1 MALSIRGRLAV
12 FSAIGGLLA
21 LAQGAASWWGAN
33 ALAEAMSATSVS
45 GLAIRN
51 HLEGDMMHDALRGDV
66 LAALLARTDAD
77 RAVVRADLTEHA
89 ENFRARVAA
98 NQELDLD
105 PASRAALDAV
115 GPALE
120 QYIVAAENM
129 VALAERDPAAALAQY
144 DDFKRPFEE
153 LEERNSQVSDLLV
166 AAMQRVE
173 AEGQRARVFSQR
185 MIAASC
191 GLVVAML
198 LFASQLVTR
207 SIVGPLAQIE
217 AVLARIA
224 KGDLT
229 ARFDPRA
236 RA

>member
-12 FSAIGGLLA
+12 FSAVGGLLA
-21 LAQGAASWWGAN
+21 LTQGVASWWGAN
-33 ALAEAMSATSVS
+33 ALADAMTDTSVS

-66 LAALLARTDAD
+66 LAALLAQTDED
-77 RAVVRADLTEHA
+77 RAVVHADLAEHA

-98 NQELDLD
+98 NRELDLD
-105 PASRAALDAV
+105 PESRAALDAV

-120 QYIVAAENM
+120 QYIVAAERL
-129 VALAERDPAAALAQY
+129 VALAERDPASALAQY
-144 DDFKRPFEE
+144 GEFKKPFEE
-153 LEERNSQVSDLLV
+153 LEERNGQVSDLLV
-166 AAMQRVE
+166 AAMQNVE
-173 AEGQRARVFSQR
+173 AEGQRAKLFSQR
-185 MIAASC
+185 MILASC

-229 ARFDPRA
+229 ARFEPRA